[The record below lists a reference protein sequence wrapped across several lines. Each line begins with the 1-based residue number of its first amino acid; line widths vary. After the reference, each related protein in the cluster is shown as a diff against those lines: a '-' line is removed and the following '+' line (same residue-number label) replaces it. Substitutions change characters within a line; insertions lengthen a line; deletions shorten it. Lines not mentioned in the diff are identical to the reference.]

1 MTYEI
6 DGTQCVLV
14 SAAATPSSGQ
24 PWAIFVIAFA
34 LPRSLRR

>member
-14 SAAATPSSGQ
+14 SAGSYGKLGTTLGD
-24 PWAIFVIAFA
+24 FVIAFA

>member
-6 DGTQCVLV
+6 DGHSMRARLG
-14 SAAATPSSGQ
+14 GQ
-24 PWAIFVIAFA
+24 LRQARTTLGDFVIAFA